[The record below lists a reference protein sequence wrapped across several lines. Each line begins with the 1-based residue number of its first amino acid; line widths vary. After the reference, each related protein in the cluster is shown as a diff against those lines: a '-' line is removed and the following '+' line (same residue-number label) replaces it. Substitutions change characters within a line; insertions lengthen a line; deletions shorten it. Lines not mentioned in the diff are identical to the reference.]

1 MDLKS
6 WILLWEMWT
15 TFLSRAVHKCY
26 ILFSEKKKK
35 EKSKEEVEKKKTG
48 VRAAEI
54 VILSMK

>member
-1 MDLKS
+1 
-6 WILLWEMWT
+6 MWT

-26 ILFSEKKKK
+26 ILFSEKKEER
-35 EKSKEEVEKKKTG
+35 EKQEEVEKKTG